1 VGLNIVAANHVIH
14 LTRWWNPAVE
24 DQCTD
29 RAYRIGQTKP
39 VTLYLPLSL
48 HANYPN
54 QSFDE
59 LLHAMLENKR
69 SVAQGVLVPGESGNE
84 AAEILKQLSQTLEQD
99 NASPNRSGEHPKE
112 PAESTQSPQNIAD
125 YAELTS
131 LTLYPQE
138 LSSLLSSGTR
148 SPEVGLD
155 VAREDDAIFTNLEWA
170 WPDAKVGLADAP
182 PEEELLQLKRLGWR
196 VVTQIDKTSLSQLR
210 DWLK

>member
-48 HANYPN
+48 HANYPS

-59 LLHAMLENKR
+59 LLHDMLESKR
-69 SVAQGVLVPGESGNE
+69 SIAQGVLMPGETGNE
-84 AAEILKQLSQTLEQD
+84 AAELLKKLSQTLDQDLTSREPRQKPQEQPTD
-99 NASPNRSGEHPKE
+99 IQPDDT
-112 PAESTQSPQNIAD
+112 PANTEVI
-125 YAELTS
+125 S
-131 LTLYPQE
+131 LTLYPDE
-138 LSSLLSSGTR
+138 LSSLLKIGIR
-148 SPEVGLD
+148 PPDVGLD
-155 VAREDDAIFTNLEWA
+155 IAREDDSIFTNLEWA
-170 WPDAKVGLADAP
+170 WLDVKAGFSDAP

-196 VVTQIDKTSLSQLR
+196 VVTQADDVSIGKLK
-210 DWLK
+210 DWLQ